1 MTDKELDELMYK
13 KLNEYKENLDI
24 NLNAEKIIK
33 VGKKVKIRKLI
44 IKIGSIAACLIII
57 MTFCI
62 MQVINKKDTNN
73 VTADNNQE
81 IQESYGIIEVNE
93 MEKIQ
98 DMNIL
103 DFSTA
108 CYSYNS
114 ISYLYND
121 YKNNRHDTEGVI
133 IAKVNSLKYTNY
145 DKTWGVDMN
154 IENDYVSPRTIANI
168 TINKCLIG
176 DYNVGSDIEIRVK
189 GGIIEYD
196 EYVKER
202 ERYGDT
208 DVNFDFISKE
218 YEALLK
224 QNKDK
229 IYVSIFNK
237 KHTRLEEGK
246 TYIMFIHKKISGDY
260 WIEAYNEWLR
270 EYDEKTNSILNY
282 NTGEYEKLEDV
293 LEEVK

>member
-33 VGKKVKIRKLI
+33 TGKKVKIRKLI

-98 DMNIL
+98 DMDIP
-103 DFSTA
+103 DSSTA

-208 DVNFDFISKE
+208 DVNFDYISKE

>member
-33 VGKKVKIRKLI
+33 TGKKVKIRKLI

-57 MTFCI
+57 MTFGI

-103 DFSTA
+103 DSSTA

-208 DVNFDFISKE
+208 DVNFDYISKE

>member
-1 MTDKELDELMYK
+1 MTDKELDELMYN

-44 IKIGSIAACLIII
+44 IKISSIAACLIII

-98 DMNIL
+98 DMDIP
-103 DFSTA
+103 DSSTS

-208 DVNFDFISKE
+208 DVNFDYISKE

-293 LEEVK
+293 LKEVK

>member
-1 MTDKELDELMYK
+1 MTNKELDELMYK

-24 NLNAEKIIK
+24 NLNADKIIK
-33 VGKKVKIRKLI
+33 TGKKVKKRKLI

-57 MTFCI
+57 MTFGI
-62 MQVINKKDTNN
+62 MQVINKRDTNN
-73 VTADNNQE
+73 VIADNDQE

-98 DMNIL
+98 DMDIP
-103 DFSTA
+103 DSSTA

-145 DKTWGVDMN
+145 DKTWGMDMV

-176 DYNVGSDIEIRVK
+176 DYNVGSDIEIRAK

-208 DVNFDFISKE
+208 DVNFDYISKE
-218 YEALLK
+218 YEALLE

-282 NTGEYEKLEDV
+282 NTGEYEKLEDA
-293 LEEVK
+293 LKEVK

>member
-44 IKIGSIAACLIII
+44 IKISSIAACLIII

-98 DMNIL
+98 DMDIP
-103 DFSTA
+103 DSSTA

-208 DVNFDFISKE
+208 DVNFDYISKE

-293 LEEVK
+293 LKEVK

>member
-33 VGKKVKIRKLI
+33 TGKKVKIRKLI

-57 MTFCI
+57 MTFGI

-208 DVNFDFISKE
+208 DVNFDYISKE